1 MLHSPTHSSVDGP
14 GSHHTSALHHAE
26 SAHQAVSHHGPH
38 VHVMSLSMLFTI
50 FAALIFFTIATVVI
64 SKFDLGPWEIP
75 ITMAIA
81 TTKAALV
88 AVYFMHLR
96 YDNPFHAMIFCF
108 SLFFVGLFLGGT
120 LMDVRAYQKD
130 LIPFRSA
137 DSPTK

>member
-1 MLHSPTHSSVDGP
+1 
-14 GSHHTSALHHAE
+14 
-26 SAHQAVSHHGPH
+26 
-38 VHVMSLSMLFTI
+38 MSLSMLFTI

-130 LIPFRSA
+130 LIPFSSA
-137 DSPTK
+137 DSPGK